1 MWALGFAIF
10 VLGLIFVIVAPINK
24 RKNTRCSAQTQGT
37 MSDIIHRRNSDG
49 PLPSMYVYSYT
60 VNGTE
65 YHTKSTIR
73 SSEADE
79 VGDQCTIW
87 YDPKKPKNAQP
98 FHYGSTKIYNII
110 LVVGIVMILLGIVLT
125 LYGAAHSSM

>member
-24 RKNTRCSAQTQGT
+24 RKNTRCSAETQGT
-37 MSDIIHRRNSDG
+37 LINIIERRNSDG
-49 PLPSMYVYSYT
+49 RLPSMYLYSYS
-60 VNGTE
+60 VNGVE
-65 YHTKSTIR
+65 YQTKSTFH

-87 YDPKKPKNAQP
+87 YNPKKPQAAQP

-110 LVVGIVMILLGIVLT
+110 LIVGIAMLVLGIVLT
-125 LYGAAHSSM
+125 LYGVAHSM